1 MFPAREREEEYRS
14 RLLNLA
20 QDQIRHVLEVLR
32 KTLQMLELLQKDNDI
47 RHFEELYAS
56 VLKADEA
63 ARESKKMVET
73 EVSNIG
79 AILTNREDFLRLINS
94 VDRIADIG
102 EGVAFR
108 ILGLARAK
116 LRINKEILAGIT
128 EMGNRVLNT
137 VNRLREAILA
147 VTLNSETFAQ
157 KVKETEEAERYVDEA
172 YRTVDFAILQSEM
185 RIPQMLLSREIV
197 AMLEDIADK
206 AEETVETLRVLS
218 FVIL

>member
-20 QDQIRHVLEVLR
+20 QDQIRNVLEVLR
-32 KTLQMLELLQKDNDI
+32 KTLQMLEHLQKDNDVKK
-47 RHFEELYAS
+47 FEELYGS
-56 VLKADEA
+56 VLKSDEA
-63 ARESKKMVET
+63 ARESKRLVET

-94 VDRIADIG
+94 VDRIADTA
-102 EGVAFR
+102 EGVAYR

-116 LRINKEILAGIT
+116 LKINKDILSSIIDLG
-128 EMGNRVLNT
+128 GRVLVT

-147 VTLNSETFAQ
+147 VTLNSETFAL
-157 KVKETEEAERYVDEA
+157 KVKETEEAERSVDEA
-172 YRTVDFAILQSEM
+172 YRLVDFAILQSEM

-197 AMLEDIADK
+197 AMLEDIADR

>member
-20 QDQIRHVLEVLR
+20 QDQIRNVLEVLR
-32 KTLQMLELLQKDNDI
+32 KTLQMLEQLQKDNDI
-47 RHFEELYAS
+47 KHFEDLYTS

-63 ARESKKMVET
+63 ARESKRMVET
-73 EVSNIG
+73 EVTNIG

-94 VDRIADIG
+94 IDRIADTA

-116 LRINKEILAGIT
+116 LKINKEILAGIT
-128 EMGNRVLNT
+128 ELGNRVLNT
-137 VNRLREAILA
+137 VNRLREAIFA
-147 VTLNSETFAQ
+147 VTLNSETFTQ
-157 KVKETEEAERYVDEA
+157 KVKETEA

>member
-1 MFPAREREEEYRS
+1 MFPARDREEEYRT

-20 QDQIRHVLEVLR
+20 QDQIRNVLEVLR
-32 KTLQMLELLQKDNDI
+32 KTLQMLEQLSKENDVKK
-47 RHFEELYAS
+47 FEELYSS
-56 VLKADEA
+56 VLKSDEA
-63 ARESKKMVET
+63 ARESKRMVEV

-94 VDRIADIG
+94 VDRIADIA

-116 LRINKEILAGIT
+116 LKINKEILSAMVELGD
-128 EMGNRVLNT
+128 RVLAT

-147 VTLNSETFAQ
+147 VTLNSETFTQ
-157 KVKETEEAERYVDEA
+157 KVKETEDAERYVDEL
-172 YRTVDFAILQSEM
+172 YRNIDFQILQSEM